1 MHQTSST
8 NIRANYPVAGNWR
21 EWLFGAW
28 VVAILL
34 LPVLVLDG
42 DVTPLVRHI
51 DVRTHAIVELFCGV
65 TAMLIAALL
74 WVLSRQYHEGALRV
88 FAFGFLF
95 MGALDLLHAAIHPA
109 QHPGGFVASHTVST
123 LSGALLLCIGAARYF
138 RAHRPGAVSG
148 QLRRSLVI
156 SLLLILAVAAGY
168 HLVLPSGGLDELYS
182 FSFLARRTH
191 EISGLLYAAA
201 AVLGVL
207 LYLATRQLLA
217 LVASGMLLLFAQSA
231 YLFRFS
237 HVWDTTWWLW
247 HAVKVAFYTGTLVV
261 IATGLVIALRA
272 VERAR
277 RAQADANQELHG
289 AHRALA
295 QVHRELQV
303 RNDMVSAS
311 IRACDLDQTLAV
323 IETTLVQFIGPC
335 RYELILRVRPDEV
348 AEWQRDL
355 QRRELRRPITVTAD
369 GMPCSRM
376 THVEGT
382 RNATVQMCGENQ
394 HGSCMCL
401 ALQAHDQVF
410 GYVRADVVDSERLYG
425 NWHQLE
431 ALAAE
436 VGPIVDNALLHYRWQ
451 RVIEFRSSLS
461 RVAGLLS
468 SSLELQTV
476 LGSVCRESTQLLDSD
491 GAAVFLAEEDG
502 SGLRLASRC
511 LLEEHGTEES
521 AACEAPWLEAADA
534 RSLLGRLQVSG
545 RPVALVK
552 PESTEEPVP
561 FPLNTPGCGWS
572 AVAMFPM
579 FHEDRLMGL
588 VVSMRRD
595 RIAFSRDTLVHGEL
609 LAEQVRVAIVNARA
623 YQALR
628 ETNERLR
635 HAEAERLRA
644 ERLAVLGQMA
654 ASVAHEIRNPLS
666 AINNCLSV
674 LRRGTAEQPKA
685 ASAVSIIDEEVQR
698 LERLTR
704 NFISFG
710 RSRPPAPSAVSL
722 QALTHR
728 VCDGIVAHIRQEQR
742 SITVTADVRDD
753 EGEVLFDADGYQEVM
768 WNLLL
773 NAVQAI
779 GATGAIRIR
788 ASIRRD
794 HLFLAVADTGPGVAR
809 ADRARIFEPF
819 HSQRSQGAGLGLAIV
834 QQHIEAWSGRLR
846 VWGPPGACFSVYCPL
861 VRNVEAG
868 QRHASKGAYI

>member
-1 MHQTSST
+1 MNQTSSM
-8 NIRANYPVAGNWR
+8 NIRANCQVAGGWR

-34 LPVLVLDG
+34 LPVPFLDG
-42 DVTPLVRHI
+42 DVPLVRHMDI
-51 DVRTHAIVELFCGV
+51 RTHAIVELFCGV
-65 TAMLIAALL
+65 TALLIAALL
-74 WVLSRQYHEGALRV
+74 WVLSRQYHEGALRF
-88 FAFGFLF
+88 FAFGFFF
-95 MGALDLLHAAIHPA
+95 MGALDLLHAAIHPTA
-109 QHPGGFVASHTVST
+109 HPGWFVASHTLST
-123 LSGALLLCIGAARYF
+123 LSGAVLLCIGAARYF
-138 RAHRPGAVSG
+138 WAHRLGPVPGR
-148 QLRRSLVI
+148 LRHSLGIPLLVI
-156 SLLLILAVAAGY
+156 MAVAAGY
-168 HLVLPSGGLDELYS
+168 HWVLPSGGLDQLYS

-191 EISGLLYAAA
+191 EISGLLYATA
-201 AVLGVL
+201 AVLGIL
-207 LYLATRQLLA
+207 FYRSTRQI
-217 LVASGMLLLFAQSA
+217 LVLVSSGMLLLFAQSA

-277 RAQADANQELHG
+277 KAQADANRGLHE
-289 AHRALA
+289 AHRVLG

-311 IRACDLDQTLAV
+311 IRACNLDQTLAV
-323 IETTLVQFIGPC
+323 IETTLVQFLGPC

-369 GMPCSRM
+369 GSPCSRIAQG
-376 THVEGT
+376 EGA
-382 RNATVQMCGENQ
+382 RSRAVLVCDEKQERG
-394 HGSCMCL
+394 CMCL

-410 GYVRADVVDSERLYG
+410 GYVRADVDDSERLYR

-436 VGPIVDNALLHYRWQ
+436 VGPIVDNALLYYRWQ
-451 RVIEFRSSLS
+451 QAIEFRSSLS
-461 RVAGLLS
+461 RVAGLMS

-476 LGSVCRESTQLLDSD
+476 LGSVCRESTRLLDSD
-491 GAAVFLAEEDG
+491 GAAVFMAEADG

-511 LLEEHGTEES
+511 LLAEHGTEES
-521 AACEAPWLEAADA
+521 DACEAPWLETETA
-534 RSLLGRLQVSG
+534 RSLLGRLQGSG

-552 PESTEEPVP
+552 PESAEEPVP

-572 AVAMFPM
+572 AVAMFPV
-579 FHEDRLMGL
+579 FHEGRLMAL
-588 VVSMRRD
+588 MVSMRRD
-595 RIAFSRDTLVHGEL
+595 RIAFSRDTLEHGEL
-609 LAEQVRVAIVNARA
+609 LAEQVRVAVANARA
-623 YQALR
+623 YEALR

-635 HAEAERLRA
+635 HAEAERVRA

-666 AINNCLSV
+666 AINNCLGV
-674 LRRGTAEQPKA
+674 LRRGTADQPKA
-685 ASAVSIIDEEVQR
+685 VSAVSIIDEEVQR

-710 RSRPPAPSAVSL
+710 RSRQPAPSPVSL
-722 QALTHR
+722 EALTHR
-728 VCDGIVAHIRQEQR
+728 VCDGIGAHIRQEQLC
-742 SITVTADVRDD
+742 ITVTPDVRDG
-753 EGEVLFDADGYQEVM
+753 EGNVLFDADGYQEVL

-773 NAVQAI
+773 NAVQSI
-779 GATGAIRIR
+779 GVTGAIRVR
-788 ASIRRD
+788 VRIRRG
-794 HLFLAVADTGPGVAR
+794 HIFLAVADTGPGVTR
-809 ADRARIFEPF
+809 ADRGRIFEPF

-834 QQHIEAWSGRLR
+834 HQHIEAWSARLR
-846 VWGPPGACFSVYCPL
+846 VWGPPGACFALYCSL
-861 VRNVEAG
+861 TRDAEVG
-868 QRHASKGAYI
+868 QRYASRGAYL